1 MQIMSFKN
9 LVFLL
14 IFFLDFQALVG
25 DKADNVPGVK
35 GIGAKNAAKLLETYG
50 NLRTLLAASYDM
62 KGRIGELLRNSKD
75 DILLSYDLIRMRND
89 LIHNFDLNILKKA
102 SNIC

>member
-1 MQIMSFKN
+1 M
-9 LVFLL
+9 
-14 IFFLDFQALVG
+14 
-25 DKADNVPGVK
+25 
-35 GIGAKNAAKLLETYG
+35 ETYG

-62 KGRIGELLRNSKD
+62 KGRIGELLRNSRD